1 MDSTTLGAI
10 VACALVTYLTR
21 LAGLLLRARDVP
33 PYLSRVLDYVPL
45 GAFTAIIVLGLTDA
59 TDELSPRI
67 VAMVVAG
74 AVAWRVGHLW
84 AALGAGFSVYT
95 LLRLVVG

>member
-1 MDSTTLGAI
+1 MDSATLISIA
-10 VACALVTYLTR
+10 ACALVTYLTR
-21 LAGLLLRARDVP
+21 LAGLLLRARKVP

-84 AALGAGFSVYT
+84 AALAAGFGVYT
-95 LLRLVVG
+95 LLHVVI